1 MEPLWELGGLMAA
14 SLVCAGLTVLSI
26 LVFAL
31 FVRLRLSYL
40 ARRKEKKT
48 KVGEGEPATHDE
60 EKISKTSSKDNSSQT
75 AFSSQ
80 TAKSDS
86 DENKANEIEGAAGR
100 LSTTSA
106 IKPKHENGDSS
117 SSSFSKTNSRET

>member
-60 EKISKTSSKDNSSQT
+60 EKISKTSSKDSSQT

-86 DENKANEIEGAAGR
+86 DENNANEIEGAAGR